1 MTNSS
6 SLNLSELSS
15 SNAELFKNN
24 QGGVSVRYAWK
35 AIEIKFSKCIKGSKQ
50 LKAANFISVKVAAN
64 SLQQLKML
72 CCEVAVLKSAANP
85 NIDKAISLLINY
97 EAS

>member
-35 AIEIKFSKCIKGSKQ
+35 AIEIKFSKCIKGSK
-50 LKAANFISVKVAAN
+50 
-64 SLQQLKML
+64 
-72 CCEVAVLKSAANP
+72 
-85 NIDKAISLLINY
+85 
-97 EAS
+97 